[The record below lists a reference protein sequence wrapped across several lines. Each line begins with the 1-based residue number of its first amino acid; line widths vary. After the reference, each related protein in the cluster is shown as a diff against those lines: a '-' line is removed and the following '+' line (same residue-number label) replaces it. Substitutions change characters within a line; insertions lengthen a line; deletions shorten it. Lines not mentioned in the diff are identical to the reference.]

1 MTLKKRTLLLLS
13 SLLFVLTPVHAE
25 IDGKLQILLLGDST
39 CEASIPKKHTPQG
52 TWHEDIVRLKLAEEK
67 DLPPTNVINKGQS
80 GEYIQR
86 LLDKRYDKEI
96 AKLHDMDY
104 ILVRYGINDAAH
116 RENFPEN
123 FPKDFHALIARL
135 HHDFPKAQIILMT
148 VIPFS
153 NPETSEKINTLVKQV
168 ATEEKLP
175 LFDIYPL
182 YDAALKKFGPNALNY
197 RRNLLTMIP
206 EADRESV
213 KQYVTGDPPT
223 IEILDDSLDARFG
236 NIRGWYHDR
245 HPNDKGYNVIGEE
258 TAKYLAPIIRQR
270 AHQP

>member
-1 MTLKKRTLLLLS
+1 MTLTKRTLLLLS
-13 SLLFVLTPVHAE
+13 VLLLVLTPLHAE

-39 CEASIPKKHTPQG
+39 CEASIPKKHTPPG
-52 TWHEDIVRLKLAEEK
+52 TWHEDIVRQKLAEQK
-67 DLPPTNVINKGQS
+67 DLPPTDVINKGQS
-80 GEYIQR
+80 GEYIRR

-96 AKLHDMDY
+96 AKLHGADY
-104 ILVRYGINDAAH
+104 ILVRYGLNDFAH
-116 RENFPEN
+116 RENFQEN
-123 FPKDFHALIARL
+123 FPKDFHELLARL
-135 HHDFPKAQIILMT
+135 RHDFPKAQIILMT

-168 ATEEKLP
+168 AAEEKLP

-197 RRNLLTMIP
+197 RRNVLTMIP

-213 KQYVTGDPPT
+213 KQYVTGNPPT
-223 IEILDDSLDARFG
+223 IEVLDDALDARFG

-270 AHQP
+270 GHQ